1 VARNRLAQSGILIR
15 ATMNPMPPRVEA
27 EASPG
32 ARSSIS
38 TRETCALA
46 CVLRVALLV
55 RLPSLL
61 LTISGVWR
69 C

>member
-1 VARNRLAQSGILIR
+1 
-15 ATMNPMPPRVEA
+15 MNPMPPRVEA

-46 CVLRVALLV
+46 CVLLVALLV